1 MFLHGKNQSWKNIS
15 EMFQFTW
22 NFKIFYILE
31 QVGLG
36 ETVKTSL
43 THEMAKAMGGSRGSF
58 HQHSLWLVCM
68 NVHRTN
74 ISQ

>member
-1 MFLHGKNQSWKNIS
+1 MFLHGKNQSWENIS